1 MCKITLR
8 PHSLLIKLISLSL
21 VGAFLIACGSAPKD
35 VDRDGLRDR
44 ADQETSQVK

>member
-1 MCKITLR
+1 MLR
-8 PHSLLIKLISLSL
+8 QRYTRLTALLVSFALMS
-21 VGAFLIACGSAPKD
+21 ACGSAPKD